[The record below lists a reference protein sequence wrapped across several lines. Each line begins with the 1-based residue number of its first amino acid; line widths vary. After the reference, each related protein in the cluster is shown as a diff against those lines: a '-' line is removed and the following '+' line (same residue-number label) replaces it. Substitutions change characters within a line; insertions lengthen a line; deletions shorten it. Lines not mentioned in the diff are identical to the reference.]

1 MDNRKPLPGEL
12 GFSLIFVSLSIFIVI
27 SALYILKADIT
38 LSSPGAFPVFV
49 SMIMLITSI
58 LIYKEIKKNYKDEVR
73 ASFKKTMTLLF
84 NKDVLGMIIFI
95 LIYTLVLS
103 IAGFKITTL
112 LFLWG
117 SMIFLKVG
125 NWKKTLIISIS
136 TVVIIILI
144 FSFVFKVIL
153 P

>member
-1 MDNRKPLPGEL
+1 MNKKTLPGEL
-12 GFSLIFVSLSIFIVI
+12 GISLIFVSLSIFIVI

-38 LSSPGAFPVFV
+38 LSSPGAFPMFV

-58 LIYKEIKKNYKDEVR
+58 LIYKDIKDNSKERYN
-73 ASFKKTMTLLF
+73 SSLKKTMTLLF

-95 LIYTLVLS
+95 LIYTIMLS

-112 LFLWG
+112 FFLWG

-125 NWKKTLIISIS
+125 NWKKTLIISVS
-136 TVVIIILI
+136 TVASIILI